1 MNTTTHHNMKFEDG
15 FYMNQTAK
23 EDKVMMAALESYK
36 KQLIAE
42 AEYRNKVRSGE
53 IQPAPWGRYNIS
65 DRD

>member
-42 AEYRNKVRSGE
+42 ADYRNKVRSGE